1 MSKPKDM
8 TDEMETVELMDEE
21 GNKYVFENLLTFDVD
36 DDFYI
41 AMTPVEA
48 TDEFAMDEVFIMKVV
63 EDGEDGE
70 TYLPIESQEELDAL
84 WNIFQDLYY
93 EDEEEQE

>member
-1 MSKPKDM
+1 MSKELDKNNEVD
-8 TDEMETVELMDEE
+8 TVELMDED
-21 GNKYVFENLLTFDVD
+21 GNKYVFENLLTFEVD

-41 AMTPVEA
+41 AMTPMEA

-63 EDGEDGE
+63 EDEEGES
-70 TYLPIESQEELDAL
+70 YLPIESQEELDAL

-93 EDEEEQE
+93 EDEDAED

>member
-1 MSKPKDM
+1 MSKELDKNKEVD
-8 TDEMETVELMDEE
+8 TVELMDED
-21 GNKYVFENLLTFDVD
+21 GNKYVFENLLTFEVD

-41 AMTPVEA
+41 AMTPMEA

-63 EDGEDGE
+63 EDEEGES
-70 TYLPIESQEELDAL
+70 YLPIESQEELDAL

-93 EDEEEQE
+93 EDEDAED

>member
-1 MSKPKDM
+1 MSKELDKNNEVD
-8 TDEMETVELMDEE
+8 TVELMDED
-21 GNKYVFENLLTFDVD
+21 GKKYVFENLLTFEVD

-41 AMTPVEA
+41 AMTPMEA

-63 EDGEDGE
+63 EDEEGES
-70 TYLPIESQEELDAL
+70 YLPIESQEELDAL

-93 EDEEEQE
+93 EDEDAEE

>member
-1 MSKPKDM
+1 MSKELDKNNEVD
-8 TDEMETVELMDEE
+8 TVELMDED
-21 GNKYVFENLLTFDVD
+21 GNKYVFENLLTFEVD

-41 AMTPVEA
+41 AMTPMEA

-63 EDGEDGE
+63 EDEEGES
-70 TYLPIESQEELDAL
+70 YLPIESQEELDAL

-93 EDEEEQE
+93 EDEDAEE

>member
-1 MSKPKDM
+1 MSKELDKNNEVD
-8 TDEMETVELMDEE
+8 TVELMDED
-21 GNKYVFENLLTFDVD
+21 GKKYVFENLLTFEVD

-41 AMTPVEA
+41 AMTPMEA

-63 EDGEDGE
+63 EDEEGES
-70 TYLPIESQEELDAL
+70 YLPIESQEELDAL

-93 EDEEEQE
+93 EDEDAED

>member
-1 MSKPKDM
+1 MSKAPDM
-8 TDEMETVELMDEE
+8 NNEVDTVELMDED
-21 GNKYVFENLLTFDVD
+21 GKKYVFENLLTFDVD

-41 AMTPVEA
+41 AMTPLEA

-63 EDGEDGE
+63 EDEEGES
-70 TYLPIESQEELDAL
+70 YLPIESQEELDAL

-93 EDEEEQE
+93 EGEDVEE

>member
-1 MSKPKDM
+1 MSKELDKNNEVD
-8 TDEMETVELMDEE
+8 TVELMDED
-21 GNKYVFENLLTFDVD
+21 GKKYVFENLLTFEVD

-41 AMTPVEA
+41 AMTPMEA

-63 EDGEDGE
+63 EVEEGES
-70 TYLPIESQEELDAL
+70 YLPIESQEELDAL

-93 EDEEEQE
+93 EDEDAED

>member
-1 MSKPKDM
+1 MSKELDKNKEVD
-8 TDEMETVELMDEE
+8 TVELMDED
-21 GNKYVFENLLTFDVD
+21 GKKYVFENLLTFEVD

-41 AMTPVEA
+41 AMTPMEA

-63 EDGEDGE
+63 EDEEGES
-70 TYLPIESQEELDAL
+70 YLPIESQEELDAL

-93 EDEEEQE
+93 EDEDAED